1 MDIQKRFDRILNIY
15 MLLQAKPLV
24 RAQDLAVRF
33 EVSLRTIYRDIQA
46 LQGAGVPI
54 YGETGIGYALVQGY
68 KIPPTSFTREE
79 ALSFAAAEKLIANYF
94 DKDLYL
100 HFSTAMNKMKSI
112 LRTADKEDIATVEE
126 KVFLK
131 PKEHVF
137 NQKVPAALSILLKSI
152 AQKVQVVVDY
162 QKSGSATV
170 DERNLEPIGLFHEHG
185 FWYLMAY
192 CLLRNDYRQFRLD
205 RIQEIKL
212 IANQRF
218 TKQHEELAYY
228 LKKDN
233 DPEATVRVVIQVSK
247 KFAAYMQWDRNYYGF
262 VGEREMEDYIE
273 MTFQCREVLHGF
285 ARWVLMFGD
294 QTTIVEP
301 EFLRDRVRELLQAQ
315 LARVQ

>member
-126 KVFLK
+126 KVF
-131 PKEHVF
+131 
-137 NQKVPAALSILLKSI
+137 
-152 AQKVQVVVDY
+152 
-162 QKSGSATV
+162 
-170 DERNLEPIGLFHEHG
+170 
-185 FWYLMAY
+185 
-192 CLLRNDYRQFRLD
+192 
-205 RIQEIKL
+205 
-212 IANQRF
+212 
-218 TKQHEELAYY
+218 
-228 LKKDN
+228 
-233 DPEATVRVVIQVSK
+233 
-247 KFAAYMQWDRNYYGF
+247 
-262 VGEREMEDYIE
+262 
-273 MTFQCREVLHGF
+273 
-285 ARWVLMFGD
+285 
-294 QTTIVEP
+294 
-301 EFLRDRVRELLQAQ
+301 
-315 LARVQ
+315 